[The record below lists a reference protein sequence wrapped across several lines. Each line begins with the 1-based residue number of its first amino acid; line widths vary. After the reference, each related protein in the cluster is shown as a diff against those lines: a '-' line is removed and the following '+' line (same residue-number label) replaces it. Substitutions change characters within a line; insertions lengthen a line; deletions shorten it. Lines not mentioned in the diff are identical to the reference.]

1 MSAHA
6 VDLAARVP
14 LSATAVR
21 PRSVAL
27 CGFGT
32 VGQSVARILC
42 SGRHP
47 ELRLTHILNRNVS
60 RRRADWV
67 PRSVAWLEDIEDVF
81 ASGADVLVEVIG
93 GREPARSWIRRALE
107 SGRSVV
113 TANKQV
119 VAEFGPELFQ
129 AARRMQQALGF
140 EAAVAGG
147 VPVIQAIGAGLAG
160 DELVSVAGVLNGTS
174 NYILSRMEETG
185 ARFEAAL
192 DEARTLGYAEADPS
206 ADVDGL
212 DARAKL
218 AILSMVALGTRLTP
232 DHIAAR
238 TIRGIGPV
246 DFAHARRCGG
256 TIRQIAAV
264 APSPHHD
271 GCVTARV
278 GPAIVPSHSPF
289 ARATGSTNV
298 VVVRGLF
305 GGDTVYSG
313 FGAGGDPTAVAIV
326 SDLLAI
332 ARGSGSRVPSAFSV
346 PRRVRDAVCAPHY
359 VRVRLRD
366 AQRRRCV
373 LDMLAGGD
381 RRVTVLE
388 AGAGASS
395 AADELACI
403 VETCSSTL
411 VEAAIAGCSEHLT
424 VGAPVICL
432 PLLFK
437 DDE

>member
-14 LSATAVR
+14 LAATAVR

-42 SGRHP
+42 SGRYP
-47 ELRLTHILNRNVS
+47 ELRLTHIFNRNVS
-60 RRRADWV
+60 RRRTDWV
-67 PRSVAWLEDIEDVF
+67 PRSVAWLEDIDDVF

-93 GREPARSWIRRALE
+93 GHEPARSWIRRALE

-129 AARRMQQALGF
+129 AARRTQQSLGF

-147 VPVIQAIGAGLAG
+147 VPVIQAIGSGLAG

-185 ARFEAAL
+185 ARFDAAL
-192 DEARTLGYAEADPS
+192 DEARALGYAEADPS

-218 AILSMVALGTRLTP
+218 AILSMVALGTRLAP
-232 DHIAAR
+232 DRIAAR

-256 TIRQIAAV
+256 TIRQIASV

-278 GPAIVPSHSPF
+278 GPAIVPAHSPF
-289 ARATGSTNV
+289 ARVTGSTNV

-332 ARGSGSRVPSAFSV
+332 ARGSGSRVPAAFSV
-346 PRRVRDAVCAPHY
+346 PRQVRDAVCAPHY

-366 AQRRRCV
+366 PQRRRCV
-373 LDMLAGGD
+373 LDALSSTE
-381 RRVTVLE
+381 RRVTPLE
-388 AGAGASS
+388 SPGGSPG
-395 AADELACI
+395 ADELACLI
-403 VETCSSTL
+403 ETSSSTL
-411 VEAAIAGCSEHLT
+411 VEAALDGCAEHLVT
-424 VGAPVICL
+424 GAPVICL
-432 PLLFK
+432 PLLFRE
-437 DDE
+437 DE